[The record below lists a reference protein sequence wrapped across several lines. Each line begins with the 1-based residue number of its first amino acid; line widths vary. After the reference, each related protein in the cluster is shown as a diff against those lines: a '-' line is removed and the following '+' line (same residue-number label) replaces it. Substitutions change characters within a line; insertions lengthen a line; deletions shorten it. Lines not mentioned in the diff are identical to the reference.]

1 MIEQVKKGFAD
12 TFGNDK
18 DVKVYFAPGR
28 VNLIGEH
35 TDYNGGHVFPCAL
48 NIGTYGVV
56 RKRTD
61 NNINLFSGNYPD
73 NKIEKIDEYK
83 LTNFNKPSWTN
94 YVKGVICAFRERG
107 FNTNQG
113 MDIYIYGTLPAGSGL
128 SSSASL
134 EVLIGT
140 ILKYEFGFNVTMQD
154 IALMAQIAE
163 NKYNGCNCGIM
174 DQFVSALG
182 EKNAALFLD
191 TNTLEYKAVPLVLQ
205 NASIVIANTKVKHN
219 LASSDYNKR
228 REECEAALDI
238 LQNQVDIKNLCELD
252 PDGFRR
258 YESLIKDPIVRKRAK
273 HAIYENHRTVLGVNA
288 LMQGDINQFGRLMKE
303 SHISLRDDYE
313 VSCRELDI
321 LAETAFDMP
330 GVIGSRMTGGG
341 FGGCTVS
348 IVKNDDIDY
357 FKNVLYETYYKTT
370 GIETEFYT
378 VMPGVGAC
386 KLV

>member
-348 IVKNDDIDY
+348 IVRNDDIDY

>member
-61 NNINLFSGNYPD
+61 NVINLFSGNFSD
-73 NKIEKIDEYK
+73 NKIEKIDEHK
-83 LTNFNKPSWTN
+83 LTNFSRPSWTN

-107 FNTNQG
+107 FFTNQG
-113 MDIYIYGTLPAGSGL
+113 IDIYIYGTLPAGSGL

-140 ILKYEFGFNVTMQD
+140 ILKHEFDFDVTMQD
-154 IALMAQIAE
+154 IAIMAQIAE

-182 EKNAALFLD
+182 EKDAALFLD

-238 LQNQVDIKNLCELD
+238 LQNQIDIKNLCELD

-288 LMQGDINQFGRLMKE
+288 LMQGDINEFGRLMKE

>member
-1 MIEQVKKGFAD
+1 MIEQVKKGFAE

-18 DVKVYFAPGR
+18 DIKVYFAPGR

-140 ILKYEFGFNVTMQD
+140 ILKYEFGFDVTMQD

-228 REECEAALDI
+228 REECEAALKI
-238 LQNQVDIKNLCELD
+238 LQNQIDIKNLCELD

-348 IVKNDDIDY
+348 IVRNDDIDY

-378 VMPGVGAC
+378 VMPGIGAC
-386 KLV
+386 KLA